1 MKRPLIV
8 AILVT
13 VSLIA
18 AGSALAAPLAQEQKP
33 TTAEPKADAA
43 VRGVVQIVG
52 SATHP
57 QFQRY
62 ELYYAPFPVP
72 SDQAWIFIGDAHY
85 QQQPLG
91 LLGTW
96 PTSSLPD
103 GQYALRVRVVK
114 QDGNYID
121 GESRRVQVANK
132 RAVES
137 PTPLPTFESAPTAVP
152 TVASTPTLVAAP
164 TIAAPKAAAT
174 PKPAATPILQLTP
187 GSGTPAPGG
196 SELFSAARLLDTAK
210 KAAAYT
216 FAAFAAIGVFFAVKW
231 LLAWL
236 WHKIRP

>member
-13 VSLIA
+13 VSLIF
-18 AGSALAAPLAQEQKP
+18 AGAALATPLAQEQKP
-33 TTAEPKADAA
+33 TMAEPKADAV

-96 PTSSLPD
+96 PTGSLPD

-137 PTPLPTFESAPTAVP
+137 PTPLPTFERAPTAAP
-152 TVASTPTLVAAP
+152 TVAPTPTLGAAP
-164 TIAAPKAAAT
+164 TIAAPRAAAT
-174 PKPAATPILQLTP
+174 PKPEATPILQLTP
-187 GSGTPAPGG
+187 APGGG

-210 KAAAYT
+210 KAAIYT